1 MKRAVLSLA
10 LLAAVAIGAAG
21 CKNTVSGA
29 SAGPSPIPTSSFR
42 AGLEYLA
49 FGDDQT
55 VGIGSSYCGA
65 NLATTPCQ
73 TSSTFAGV
81 PIGTNPTGW
90 AQVLAQYLN
99 LPRYQPFTF
108 VPLGVTGALSGSA
121 PLPEA
126 QGDLQT
132 NSSQM
137 AGVVTLVSAARA
149 SNLQVL
155 ITVQSGINDVLDK
168 FYSDQ
173 CRATGG
179 TPRGGGNASLANPC
193 TASNTVI
200 ADASGNPRGGT
211 LYNAYRSMISN
222 LATLAGGPPEAT
234 VIIGVPDVGQL
245 PAFVSFTAAQRAA
258 LSLHSVNANL
268 AIQDAI
274 ADSSISGNIAFVKWY
289 AYLAANPQYYTTPY
303 FSADLFH
310 PSDAGYAVLEAQ
322 VQQQLLASF
331 PSLI

>member
-1 MKRAVLSLA
+1 MKRAVLGLA
-10 LLAAVAIGAAG
+10 LLAAVATGAAG
-21 CKNTVSGA
+21 CKNTGTSA
-29 SAGPSPIPTSSFR
+29 SSGPSPIPTSSFR
-42 AGLEYLA
+42 AGLEYIA
-49 FGDDQT
+49 FGDDLT

-73 TSSTFAGV
+73 TSAAFAGV
-81 PIGTNPTGW
+81 PVSTNPTGW
-90 AQVLAQYLN
+90 TQSFAQYLN

-126 QGDLQT
+126 QGDVQT

-137 AGVVTLVSAARA
+137 GSLVTVVSAARA
-149 SNLQVL
+149 ANLQIL
-155 ITVQSGINDVLDK
+155 ISLQSGINDVMDK

-179 TPRGGGNASLANPC
+179 TPRGGGNATLANPC

-200 ADASGNPRGGT
+200 ADAGGNPRGGT
-211 LYNAYRSMISN
+211 LYSAYRSMISN
-222 LATLAGGPPEAT
+222 MAGLAGGPPEAILI
-234 VIIGVPDVGQL
+234 VGVPDVGQL
-245 PAFVSFTAAQRAA
+245 PAFANYTAAQRAA
-258 LSLHSVNANL
+258 LSTHSVNANL

-274 ADSSISGNIAFVKWY
+274 ADSSIAGNIGFVHWY
-289 AYLAANPQYYTTPY
+289 AYLQANPQYYATPY

-310 PSDAGYAVLEAQ
+310 PNDAGYAALKAL
-322 VQQQLLASF
+322 VQQKLLATF